1 MDKARKKELLMLSI
15 SALLLIISY
24 FVKNEILFYIIIGI
38 AYVTSGWK
46 VVLKAVRNIFH
57 GQWLDENFLMMI
69 ATIGAI
75 VIKEYN
81 EAVFVMIFYNIG
93 ELFQKTAVEKS
104 RSSITSLMDLCP
116 DVVNVL
122 RDGNMVTVDPYD
134 VEIGEIMIVKAG
146 DKIPLDGIVDEGESF
161 LDTAALTGE
170 SVPRR
175 VRQGDEV
182 MSGCINQTGLLH
194 IKVTKRAED
203 STVSKILDLIENSV
217 DKKSKYESFISRFAK
232 YYTPAVVVG
241 AILVATIPSLFFNA
255 DWKDQIRSAMVFLMI
270 SCPCA
275 LVISVPLTFFGGIG
289 RASKMGI
296 LVKGANSLEDLS
308 KIGTVAFDKTGTLTK
323 GVFTVTDVITNNDV
337 AEEQILEIAA
347 KAESFSSHP
356 IAVSLKERY
365 GNEVDASDINNV
377 EEKAGMGVC
386 AEINGKKVYVGN
398 KKLMTYAGVDVKE
411 TADTYGTAVF
421 VAQEKSHIGTVIIS
435 DVIKESSYEAIS
447 SLKAAGIKTVMLSG
461 DKKNAVDSVAEKL
474 GMDKAYSELMP
485 DEKLEIVNSLVSS
498 SEKGKCV
505 AFVGDGI
512 NDAPVLACADVSV
525 AMGALGSDAAIEAS
539 DIVLVDDNPAHISR
553 AIDLSKKVVLIA
565 KENIIF
571 SLAVKLAVLALG
583 AMGAATIWE
592 AVFSDVG
599 VSVIAIL
606 NATRAL
612 KGNKKS
618 QNH

>member
-1 MDKARKKELLMLSI
+1 MDKSRKKELLQLSL
-15 SALLLIISY
+15 SALLLLISY
-24 FVKNEILFYIIIGI
+24 FVKNEVLFYVIIGI
-38 AYVTSGWK
+38 AYVISGYK
-46 VVLKAVRNIFH
+46 VIFKAVRNIFH

-93 ELFQKTAVEKS
+93 ELFEKTAVEKS
-104 RSSITSLMDLCP
+104 RKSITSLMDLCP
-116 DVVNVL
+116 DTVSVL
-122 RDGNMVTVDPYD
+122 RNGNIETVDPYD
-134 VEIGEIMIVKAG
+134 VEIGEMMIVKAG
-146 DKIPLDGIVDEGESF
+146 DKIPLDGIIEEGESF

-203 STVSKILDLIENSV
+203 STVSKILNLIENSV

-232 YYTPAVVVG
+232 YYTPAVVIG
-241 AILVATIPSLFFNA
+241 AILVAIVPIFVFNA
-255 DWKDQIRSAMVFLMI
+255 DWKEQIRSAMIFLMI

-323 GVFTVTDVITNNDV
+323 GIFTVTDII
-337 AEEQILEIAA
+337 AYSAGEEKILEIAA
-347 KAESFSSHP
+347 KTECFSSHP
-356 IAVSLKERY
+356 IAVSLKEKY
-365 GNEVDASDINNV
+365 GYEIDESSIKNV

-386 AEINGKKVYVGN
+386 AEVDGKKVFVGN
-398 KKLMTYAGVDVKE
+398 KKLMNYAGIEPESVIDPS
-411 TADTYGTAVF
+411 GTVVF
-421 VAQEKSHIGTVIIS
+421 VAEEKNCLGAVIIS
-435 DVIKESSYEAIS
+435 DVIKENSYEAIS

-461 DKKNAVDSVAEKL
+461 DKKNAVDSVSEKL

-539 DIVLVDDNPAHISR
+539 DIVLVDDNPAHISK
-553 AIDLSKKVVLIA
+553 AIDLSKKAVLIA
-565 KENIIF
+565 KENIVF
-571 SLAVKLAVLALG
+571 SLAVKLAVLVLG
-583 AMGAATIWE
+583 AFGAATIWE

-606 NATRAL
+606 NATRIL
-612 KGNKKS
+612 RFNKKS
-618 QNH
+618 KDH